1 MNEVLIKANLAK
13 KASSKLA
20 LLDSSTKNAF
30 LIALSKALLDSKELI
45 LKANEIDLINNDHL
59 SDSLKDRLR
68 LDSSRLDSMA
78 EALIQLSHA
87 EDPVSHVISETI
99 RPNGLR
105 IQKVSVP
112 MGVIAMIYEARPN
125 VTIDAAALAF
135 KAGSAVILRGGK
147 EALNSNKA
155 FVSILRST
163 LLSSDLDS
171 ELIQLI
177 EDPDKELAK
186 TLMTANGLID
196 LLIPRGSARLIKT
209 VLETATVPVLETGIG
224 NCHAYVEKSA
234 NQDMALKVI
243 VNAKCSRPSVCNSL
257 EKVLIDEAIAET
269 FLPKLVSELRCANVF
284 ILSDE
289 KSRVIDSTLGL
300 ATEKDWATE
309 YLDLKIAIK
318 IVKDL
323 DEALD
328 HIQKYSS
335 KHSET
340 ILTSNPKLAQRF
352 LDEVDAAAVY
362 HNTSTR
368 FTDGGEFGFSTEIG
382 ISTQKMH
389 ARGPVGLNELCSY
402 KYKIFGEG
410 QIR

>member
-1 MNEVLIKANLAK
+1 MNEVLIKAKLAK

-59 SDSLKDRLR
+59 SDALKDRLR
-68 LDSSRLDSMA
+68 LNSSRLDSMA

-87 EDPVSHVISETI
+87 EDPVNHVISETI

-155 FVSILRST
+155 FVAILRST
-163 LLSSDLDS
+163 LLTCDLDP

-234 NQDMALKVI
+234 DQDMALKII

-269 FLPKLVSELRCANVF
+269 FLPKLITELRQANVF
-284 ILSDE
+284 ILGDE
-289 KSRVIDSTLGL
+289 KSLVIDSTLSL
-300 ATEKDWATE
+300 VTDEDWATE

-340 ILTSNPKLAQRF
+340 ILTSDSKLAHRF

-362 HNTSTR
+362 HNASTR
-368 FTDGGEFGFSTEIG
+368 FTDGGEFGFSAEIG

>member
-13 KASSKLA
+13 KASFKLA
-20 LLDSSTKNAF
+20 LLDSSKKNAF
-30 LIALSKALLDSKELI
+30 LMALSKALLDSKDLI
-45 LKANEIDLINNDHL
+45 LKANELDLINNDHL
-59 SDSLKDRLR
+59 SESLKDRLR
-68 LDSSRLDSMA
+68 LTSNRLDSMA
-78 EALIQLSHA
+78 EALVQLSQA
-87 EDPVSHVISETI
+87 EDPVNQLISETK
-99 RPNGLR
+99 RPNGLL

-135 KAGSAVILRGGK
+135 KAGSAVVLRGGK

-155 FVSILRST
+155 FISILRST
-163 LLSSDLDS
+163 LQSLDLEP

-186 TLMTANGLID
+186 DLMRANGLID

-209 VLETATVPVLETGIG
+209 VLETATVPVLETGVG

-234 NQDMALKVI
+234 DQAMALKVI

-257 EKVLIDEAIAET
+257 EKVLIDEAIADT
-269 FLPKLVSELRCANVF
+269 FLPKLILELRQAQVI
-284 ILSDE
+284 ILGDS
-289 KSRVIDSTLGL
+289 KSRVIDPTLSL
-300 ATEKDWATE
+300 ATEEDWSTE

-318 IVKDL
+318 IVKGL
-323 DEALD
+323 DEALV

-340 ILTSNPKLAQRF
+340 IITSDHNLAQRF
-352 LDEVDAAAVY
+352 LNEVDAAAVY
-362 HNTSTR
+362 HNASTR
-368 FTDGGEFGFSTEIG
+368 FTDGGEFGFSAEIG

-389 ARGPVGLNELCSY
+389 ARGPVGLVELCSY

>member
-1 MNEVLIKANLAK
+1 MNEVLIKANLSK

-45 LKANEIDLINNDHL
+45 LKANEIDLLHNDHL

-68 LDSSRLDSMA
+68 LNSSRLDSMA
-78 EALIQLSHA
+78 EALVQLSQA
-87 EDPVSHVISETI
+87 EDPVNHLISETI

-155 FVSILRST
+155 FVAILRST
-163 LLSSDLDS
+163 LISCDLDP

-234 NQDMALKVI
+234 DQDMALKII

-269 FLPKLVSELRCANVF
+269 FLPKLVSKLRQANVF
-284 ILSDE
+284 ILGDE
-289 KSRVIDSTLGL
+289 KSRVIDSTLEL
-300 ATEKDWATE
+300 ATEEDWATE

-323 DEALD
+323 DEALV
-328 HIQKYSS
+328 HIQKHSS

-340 ILTSNPKLAQRF
+340 ILTSDPKLAQRF

-362 HNTSTR
+362 HNASTR
-368 FTDGGEFGFSTEIG
+368 FTDGGEFGFSSEIG

>member
-1 MNEVLIKANLAK
+1 MNEVLFKANLAK
-13 KASSKLA
+13 NASSKLA
-20 LLDSSTKNAF
+20 LLESSKKNAF
-30 LIALSKALLDSKELI
+30 LIALSKALLDSRDLI
-45 LKANEIDLINNDHL
+45 LKANEIDILNNDHL
-59 SDSLKDRLR
+59 NDSLKDRLK
-68 LDSSRLDSMA
+68 LNSSRLDSMA

-87 EDPVSHVISETI
+87 EDPVNQLILETR
-99 RPNGLR
+99 RPNGLL

-147 EALNSNKA
+147 EAINSNKA
-155 FVSILRST
+155 FVSVLRST
-163 LLSSDLDS
+163 LFSCDLDP

-186 TLMTANGLID
+186 DLMTANGLID

-234 NQDMALKVI
+234 DQAMALKII
-243 VNAKCSRPSVCNSL
+243 VNAKCSRPSVCNAL
-257 EKVLIDEAIAET
+257 EKVLIDEAIAES
-269 FLPKLVSELRCANVF
+269 FLPKLITELKQAKVT
-284 ILSDE
+284 ILGDS
-289 KSRVIDSTLGL
+289 KSLRIDPQLAL
-300 ATEKDWATE
+300 ATDEDWATE

-318 IVKDL
+318 IVKDV

-328 HIQKYSS
+328 HIQRYSS
-335 KHSET
+335 RHSET
-340 ILTSNPKLAQRF
+340 IITSNALLAQRF
-352 LDEVDAAAVY
+352 LNEVDAAAVY
-362 HNTSTR
+362 HNASTR
-368 FTDGGEFGFSTEIG
+368 FTDGGEFGFSAEIG

-410 QIR
+410 QVR

>member
-1 MNEVLIKANLAK
+1 MNEVLIKAKLAK

-59 SDSLKDRLR
+59 SDALKDRLR
-68 LDSSRLDSMA
+68 LNSSRLDSMS

-87 EDPVSHVISETI
+87 EDPVNHLISETI

-155 FVSILRST
+155 FVAILRST
-163 LLSSDLDS
+163 LLTCDLDP

-234 NQDMALKVI
+234 DQDMALKII

-257 EKVLIDEAIAET
+257 EKVLIDEAIAEA
-269 FLPKLVSELRCANVF
+269 FLPKLITELREANVF
-284 ILSDE
+284 ILGDE
-289 KSRVIDSTLGL
+289 KSLVIDSTLSL
-300 ATEKDWATE
+300 VTDEDWATE

-340 ILTSNPKLAQRF
+340 ILTSDPKLAQRF

-362 HNTSTR
+362 HNASTR
-368 FTDGGEFGFSTEIG
+368 FTDGGEFGFSAEIG

>member
-1 MNEVLIKANLAK
+1 MNEVLLKATLAK
-13 KASSKLA
+13 QASLKLA
-20 LLDSSTKNAF
+20 HVDSSSKNAF
-30 LIALSKALLDSKELI
+30 LVALSKALLDSSESI
-45 LKANEIDLINNDHL
+45 LEANQQDLLNNDSL
-59 SDSLKDRLR
+59 SDTLKDRLR
-68 LDSSRLDSMA
+68 LTSGRLTDIANS
-78 EALIQLSHA
+78 LIQLSLA
-87 EDPVSHVISETI
+87 EDPVNQVISETK

-135 KAGSAVILRGGK
+135 KAGSAIILRGGK

-155 FVSILRST
+155 FTELLKNT
-163 LLSSDLDS
+163 LKTQGLDS
-171 ELIQLI
+171 NIVQLI

-224 NCHAYVEKSA
+224 NCHAYVQASA
-234 NQDMALKVI
+234 DQEMALKI
-243 VNAKCSRPSVCNSL
+243 ILNAKCSRPSVCNSL
-257 EKVLIDEAIAET
+257 EKVLIDESIASS
-269 FLPKLVSELRCANVF
+269 FLPQL
-284 ILSDE
+284 ILSLKQAKVTILGDS
-289 KSRVIDSTLGL
+289 KVVQIDPSIEL
-300 ATEKDWATE
+300 ATQEDWSTE

-323 DEALD
+323 DEALT

-340 ILTSNPKLAQRF
+340 IITSDTVQAQRF
-352 LDEVDAAAVY
+352 LNEVDAAAVY
-362 HNTSTR
+362 HNASTR
-368 FTDGGEFGFSTEIG
+368 FTDGGEFGFSAEIG

-389 ARGPVGLNELCSY
+389 ARGPVGLAELCSY

>member
-45 LKANEIDLINNDHL
+45 LKANEIDLLNNDHL
-59 SDSLKDRLR
+59 NDSLKDRLR
-68 LDSSRLDSMA
+68 LNSSRLDSMA

-87 EDPVSHVISETI
+87 EDPVNHLISETI
-99 RPNGLR
+99 RPNVLR

-135 KAGSAVILRGGK
+135 KAGSSVILRGGK
-147 EALNSNKA
+147 EALNSNKT

-163 LLSSDLDS
+163 LLSCDLDP

-234 NQDMALKVI
+234 DQDMALKVI

-257 EKVLIDEAIAET
+257 EKVLIDETIAET
-269 FLPKLVSELRCANVF
+269 FLPKLISELSQANVF
-284 ILSDE
+284 ILGDE
-289 KSRVIDSTLGL
+289 KSLVIDSTLGL
-300 ATEKDWATE
+300 ATEEDWATE

-340 ILTSNPKLAQRF
+340 ILTLDPKLAQRF

-362 HNTSTR
+362 HNASTR
-368 FTDGGEFGFSTEIG
+368 FTDGGEFGFSAEIG

>member
-1 MNEVLIKANLAK
+1 MNEVLIKAKLAK

-59 SDSLKDRLR
+59 SDALKDRLR
-68 LDSSRLDSMA
+68 LNSSRLDSMA

-87 EDPVSHVISETI
+87 EDPVNHVISETI

-155 FVSILRST
+155 FVAILRST
-163 LLSSDLDS
+163 LLTCDLDP

-234 NQDMALKVI
+234 DQDMALKII

-269 FLPKLVSELRCANVF
+269 FLPKLITELRQANVF
-284 ILSDE
+284 ILGDE
-289 KSRVIDSTLGL
+289 KSLVIDSTLSL
-300 ATEKDWATE
+300 VTDEDWATE

-340 ILTSNPKLAQRF
+340 ILTSDPKLAQRF

-362 HNTSTR
+362 HNASTR
-368 FTDGGEFGFSTEIG
+368 FTDGGEFGFSAEIG

>member
-1 MNEVLIKANLAK
+1 M
-13 KASSKLA
+13 
-20 LLDSSTKNAF
+20 
-30 LIALSKALLDSKELI
+30 ALSKALLDSKDLI
-45 LKANEIDLINNDHL
+45 LKANELDLINNDHL
-59 SDSLKDRLR
+59 SESLKDRLR
-68 LDSSRLDSMA
+68 LTSNRLDSMA
-78 EALIQLSHA
+78 EALVQLSQA
-87 EDPVSHVISETI
+87 EDPVNQLISETK
-99 RPNGLR
+99 RPNGLL

-135 KAGSAVILRGGK
+135 KAGSAVVLRGGK

-155 FVSILRST
+155 FISILRST
-163 LLSSDLDS
+163 LQSLDLEP

-186 TLMTANGLID
+186 DLMRANGLID

-209 VLETATVPVLETGIG
+209 VLETATVPVLETGVG

-234 NQDMALKVI
+234 DQAMALKVI

-257 EKVLIDEAIAET
+257 EKVLIDEAIADT
-269 FLPKLVSELRCANVF
+269 FLPKLILELRQAQVI
-284 ILSDE
+284 ILGDS
-289 KSRVIDSTLGL
+289 KSRVIDPTLSL
-300 ATEKDWATE
+300 ATEEDWSTE

-318 IVKDL
+318 IVKGL
-323 DEALD
+323 DEALV

-340 ILTSNPKLAQRF
+340 IITSDHNLAQRF
-352 LDEVDAAAVY
+352 LNEVDAAAVY
-362 HNTSTR
+362 HNASTR
-368 FTDGGEFGFSTEIG
+368 FTDGGEFGFSAEIG

-389 ARGPVGLNELCSY
+389 ARGPVGLVELCSY

>member
-1 MNEVLIKANLAK
+1 MNEVLIKAKLAK

-30 LIALSKALLDSKELI
+30 LIALSNALLDSKELI
-45 LKANEIDLINNDHL
+45 LKTNEIDLLHNDHL

-68 LDSSRLDSMA
+68 LNSSRLDSMA
-78 EALIQLSHA
+78 EALVQLSQA
-87 EDPVSHVISETI
+87 EDPVNHVISETI

-163 LLSSDLDS
+163 LLSCDLDP

-186 TLMTANGLID
+186 TLMTANCLID

-234 NQDMALKVI
+234 DQDMALKII

-269 FLPKLVSELRCANVF
+269 FLPKLVSKLRQANVF
-284 ILSDE
+284 ILGDE
-289 KSRVIDSTLGL
+289 KSKDIDSTLGL
-300 ATEKDWATE
+300 ATEEDWATE

-340 ILTSNPKLAQRF
+340 ILTSDSILAQRF

-362 HNTSTR
+362 HNASTR
-368 FTDGGEFGFSTEIG
+368 FTDGGEFGFSAEIG

>member
-1 MNEVLIKANLAK
+1 MNEVHLKATLAK
-13 KASSKLA
+13 KASFKLA
-20 LLDSSTKNAF
+20 LLDSSKKNAF
-30 LIALSKALLDSKELI
+30 LMALSMALLDSKDLI
-45 LKANEIDLINNDHL
+45 LKANELDLINNDHL
-59 SDSLKDRLR
+59 SDTLKDRLR
-68 LDSSRLDSMA
+68 LTSNRLDLMA
-78 EALIQLSHA
+78 EALVQLSQA
-87 EDPVSHVISETI
+87 EDPVNQLISETK

-135 KAGSAVILRGGK
+135 KAGSAVVLRGGK

-155 FVSILRST
+155 FISILRST
-163 LLSSDLDS
+163 LKSLDLDP

-186 TLMTANGLID
+186 DLMRANGLVD

-209 VLETATVPVLETGIG
+209 VLESATVPVLETGVG

-234 NQDMALKVI
+234 DQAMALRI
-243 VNAKCSRPSVCNSL
+243 ILNAKCSRPSVCNAL

-269 FLPKLVSELRCANVF
+269 FLPKLILELRQAQVN
-284 ILSDE
+284 ILGDQ
-289 KSRVIDSTLGL
+289 KAKDIDPSLEL
-300 ATEKDWATE
+300 ATEEDWSTE

-318 IVKDL
+318 IVTGL

-340 ILTSNPKLAQRF
+340 IISSDKHKAQRF

-362 HNTSTR
+362 HNASTR
-368 FTDGGEFGFSTEIG
+368 FTDGGEFGFSAEIG

-389 ARGPVGLNELCSY
+389 ARGPVGLVELCSY

>member
-1 MNEVLIKANLAK
+1 MNEVLIKAKLAK

-59 SDSLKDRLR
+59 SDALKDRLR
-68 LDSSRLDSMA
+68 LNSSRLDSMA

-87 EDPVSHVISETI
+87 EDPVNHVISETI

-155 FVSILRST
+155 FVAILRST
-163 LLSSDLDS
+163 LLTCDLDP

-234 NQDMALKVI
+234 DQDMALKII

-269 FLPKLVSELRCANVF
+269 FLPKLITELRQANVF
-284 ILSDE
+284 ILGDE
-289 KSRVIDSTLGL
+289 KSLVIDSTLSSG
-300 ATEKDWATE
+300 KS
-309 YLDLKIAIK
+309 LKE
-318 IVKDL
+318 D
-323 DEALD
+323 
-328 HIQKYSS
+328 
-335 KHSET
+335 
-340 ILTSNPKLAQRF
+340 
-352 LDEVDAAAVY
+352 
-362 HNTSTR
+362 
-368 FTDGGEFGFSTEIG
+368 
-382 ISTQKMH
+382 
-389 ARGPVGLNELCSY
+389 
-402 KYKIFGEG
+402 
-410 QIR
+410 